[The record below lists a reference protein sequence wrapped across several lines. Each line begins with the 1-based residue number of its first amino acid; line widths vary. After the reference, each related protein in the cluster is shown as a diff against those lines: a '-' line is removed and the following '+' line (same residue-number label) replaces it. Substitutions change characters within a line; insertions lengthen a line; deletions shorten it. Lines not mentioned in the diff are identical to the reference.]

1 MVCDGGKIKL
11 EHLVLKPIRYQH
23 HHLNFKESLENGLI
37 PKGLKINKQPAIKPV
52 TEEFFEKWYAIL
64 LDAEKTLVQLLLRE
78 SLQVVKKLDEKMVS
92 EIKKVLMMSE
102 KNEFSSK
109 ISTRTIRRN

>member
-1 MVCDGGKIKL
+1 MPKYFRKYVAVSFLWIAYIIMKKTWEWIIIYIIYTLHNDKGMVCDGGKIKL

-52 TEEFFEKWYAIL
+52 KEEFFEK
-64 LDAEKTLVQLLLRE
+64 
-78 SLQVVKKLDEKMVS
+78 
-92 EIKKVLMMSE
+92 
-102 KNEFSSK
+102 
-109 ISTRTIRRN
+109 